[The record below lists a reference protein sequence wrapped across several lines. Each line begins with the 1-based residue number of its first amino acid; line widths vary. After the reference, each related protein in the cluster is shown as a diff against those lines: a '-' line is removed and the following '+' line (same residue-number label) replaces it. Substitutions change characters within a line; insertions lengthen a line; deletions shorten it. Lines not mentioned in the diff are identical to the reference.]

1 MRVKR
6 FVSAGAVAIAVA
18 VGLAGCGGGGSGS
31 GSTLGGA
38 TVVAKD
44 SPKPHFEPS
53 TIKAPLNSEVSFT
66 LKNEGKVTHNFTLS
80 FLDVSQDVAPG
91 QSVQVRFTVKRPPTG
106 LSYYTFYD
114 KNYQGDGMQGRVNV
128 T

>member
-6 FVSAGAVAIAVA
+6 FVSAGVVAMAVA
-18 VGLAGCGGGGSGS
+18 VGLAGCGGGSGK
-31 GSTLGGA
+31 GETLGGS

-44 SPKPHFEPS
+44 SPKPHFDPQK
-53 TIKAPLNSEVSFT
+53 IKASVNSDLSFT
-66 LKNEGKVTHNFTLS
+66 FKNEGKVTHNFTLT

-91 QSVQVRFTVKRPPTG
+91 QSVQIRFTVKPPPKG
-106 LSYYTFYD
+106 LSFYTFYD
-114 KNYQGDGMQGRVNV
+114 KNYQGDGMQGRINV